1 MDSKKP
7 DLQRT
12 SSRRSTH
19 EAGQVEGAVPV
30 PKTIVGFHVDGAT
43 PSPATEGLLSKEA
56 GRSSFTGG
64 GGSPTPVIIPPTF
77 QRESYVLREPT
88 PQEASATVSTGVTP
102 AFGSVPTGSTSQQ
115 SGESSITSGIPPSV
129 RPKSIDLPAPDVS
142 GPPNTQLQG
151 NTGVAPPFVASPSV
165 VPSATPGFDVGK
177 PPQPQTAQ
185 PAPSS
190 VPQPQSPTVAVPAA
204 GVAPSSFHGL
214 SVNPSQQQPQPQV
227 QQAQQAP
234 PPPPPQQQPQQQQQQ
249 PQRPQQPP
257 VQQPPVQQ
265 PPKQQGGG
273 APKLK
278 EMSKAERR
286 ALQEAQRAA
295 KAGQK
300 GQDGGGR
307 KEGGGGAPAG
317 RAQSVASSEG
327 HSSSHRGGGAGGR
340 ESKPAATAHKAEDKG
355 APTASQGEAVAK
367 APKRQ
372 AARKVVSLNSTELF
386 AHLPPYQKASVSSL
400 LSHKDAVHMHPAV
413 LQLGL
418 RYADGTIK
426 GATARCLAML
436 HTFCQVIQEYVT
448 PPGKSLSRDLTH
460 ELNTIIDLLVKCRP
474 LAVSMAN
481 TIRRLKMRIHSIDV
495 NAPEAEA
502 KKSLI
507 EDIRRYI
514 EVQII
519 AADRLLVDCAVQK
532 VTDGDVILTFA
543 YSHIVANVLTKAAAL
558 GRTFKVMVVDCRPEL
573 EGQRMLEKL
582 QASGIACSYI
592 HLNALSFVV
601 RDVTKVFL
609 GAAAIMSNGTV
620 MGRAGNA
627 AVAMTAHAHSK
638 PVLVCCESF
647 KFHERVQLDSITHN
661 ELGDPDALVSLPGY
675 PGVSP
680 LAGWQDIPRLGL
692 LNLKYDAMPAEYVTM
707 IVTEYGMIPPTSVPV
722 ILREQQQDASAGGGG
737 GGM

>member
-7 DLQRT
+7 DLHRT

-19 EAGQVEGAVPV
+19 ESQVEGAVPV
-30 PKTIVGFHVDGAT
+30 PKTIVGFHVDGAS

-56 GRSSFTGG
+56 GRSSFTEG

-77 QRESYVLREPT
+77 QRERFETREPT
-88 PQEASATVSTGVTP
+88 PQEGSAGASTGVAP
-102 AFGSVPTGSTSQQ
+102 AFGSVPAGSTSQQ
-115 SGESSITSGIPPSV
+115 SGEGSIASGIPASA
-129 RPKSIDLPAPDVS
+129 RPKSLDLPAPDVP
-142 GPPNTQLQG
+142 GPNTTQQQG
-151 NTGVAPPFVASPSV
+151 NSGVVPPFVTSPAV
-165 VPSATPGFDVGK
+165 VQSAVPGFEVGK
-177 PPQPQTAQ
+177 PPQSQPAQ
-185 PAPSS
+185 PSAPP
-190 VPQPQSPTVAVPAA
+190 VHRSPSPAAAAPAA
-204 GVAPSSFHGL
+204 GVAPSSLHGF
-214 SVNPSQQQPQPQV
+214 SVNSAQQQTQP
-227 QQAQQAP
+227 QAQQAQP
-234 PPPPPQQQPQQQQQQ
+234 SLPQQQPQ
-249 PQRPQQPP
+249 RLQQPP
-257 VQQPPVQQ
+257 VQQPQKQQ
-265 PPKQQGGG
+265 PQQPQQQGSS

-295 KAGQK
+295 KAGGQK
-300 GQDGGGR
+300 DQDGGSR
-307 KEGGGGAPAG
+307 KEGGGGGGGGASAG
-317 RAQSVASSEG
+317 RAHSVASSES
-327 HSSSHRGGGAGGR
+327 HSSHRGGAAGGK
-340 ESKPAATAHKAEDKG
+340 ESKSAATGQKAEDKG
-355 APTASQGEAVAK
+355 APAASLGDAAAK
-367 APKRQ
+367 APKRRP
-372 AARKVVSLNSTELF
+372 ARKVVSLNSTELF
-386 AHLPPYQKASVSSL
+386 AHLPPYQKVSVSSL

-460 ELNTIIDLLVKCRP
+460 ELNTIIDLLVQCRP

-502 KKSLI
+502 KRALI

-722 ILREQQQDASAGGGG
+722 ILREQQQDASASGGG